1 MKLHTDKQLFSEAIR
16 ITAYEM
22 GIAEEFV
29 EKDYWICLILQ
40 NLSRHCHA
48 DQMVWKGGTSLSKA
62 YGIIKR
68 FSRTWTLLSLQK
80 DLAPTSKNAC

>member
-29 EKDYWICLILQ
+29 EKDYWICLSYKIFLAIVMQ
-40 NLSRHCHA
+40 TKWFGKVVLHFPRHTELSNDFRA
-48 DQMVWKGGTSLSKA
+48 
-62 YGIIKR
+62 
-68 FSRTWTLLSLQK
+68 TWTLLSLQK
-80 DLAPTSKNAC
+80 DLAPTNKNAC

>member
-40 NLSRHCHA
+40 NLSRHRHA
-48 DQMVWKGGTSLSKA
+48 D
-62 YGIIKR
+62 
-68 FSRTWTLLSLQK
+68 
-80 DLAPTSKNAC
+80 